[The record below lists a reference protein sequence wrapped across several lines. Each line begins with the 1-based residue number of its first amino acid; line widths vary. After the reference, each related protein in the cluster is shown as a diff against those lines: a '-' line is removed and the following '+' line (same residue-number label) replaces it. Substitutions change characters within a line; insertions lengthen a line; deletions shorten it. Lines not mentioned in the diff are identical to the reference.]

1 MSADQ
6 LRNRYLKEHFAYI
19 RDLIQ
24 KSITYP
30 ARARKFGWCGR
41 VVVTFIVHESGRV
54 SSERVVSSSGY
65 GLLDDNVIGTIR
77 DVAPFPRPPVK
88 AELRIPIV
96 YSLE

>member
-24 KSITYP
+24 KNITYP
-30 ARARKFGWCGR
+30 ARARKFGWAGK
-41 VVVTFIVHESGRV
+41 VVVTFIVHESGKV

-65 GLLDDNVIGTIR
+65 GLLDDNVIGAIR